1 MSDRTSGLL
10 LIGAGCIPSA
20 AGAAYSATSA
30 GDHLPAACPF
40 QMITGVPCPL
50 CGGTRAFAYA
60 SSGDL
65 KFLNFNA
72 FWVFAAIAMVIA
84 GVIMLFTRFS
94 LSGFWYRRGALPW
107 VVVGLAVAAGWGVA
121 LLNRT
126 SIVVS

>member
-10 LIGAGCIPSA
+10 LIATGCIPFA

-30 GDHLPAACPF
+30 GDHLPAICPF
-40 QMITGVPCPL
+40 QMATGIPCPL

-60 SSGDL
+60 SAGDP
-65 KFLNFNA
+65 KFLSFNA
-72 FWVFAAIAMVIA
+72 FWVFAAIALVVT
-84 GVIMLFTRFS
+84 GVIMMFTRLS
-94 LSGFWYRRGALPW
+94 LKGFWYRRGALPYL
-107 VVVGLAVAAGWGVA
+107 VVGFAITAGWAVA